1 MSQSS
6 GAVEIGKITLPLSE
20 AMRIALEDIRHRL
33 VRTAITIA
41 SVVLAVGFMDAL
53 LALAA
58 LFHGEGITTFQL
70 WLLFISLLVCIVGIM
85 NSMLIAVA
93 ERTKEIGTWKCLG
106 ALDKHILELF
116 LIEALL
122 IGVLGGFI
130 GWLIGIGSSFAY
142 GFIYK
147 EKLGSVKAVIDALK
161 APGLP
166 LPGLAGMPSIVSL
179 LVASM
184 TISIVLSLV
193 ATIYPAYRAAKL
205 NPAEAL
211 RYEV

>member
-1 MSQSS
+1 MSGTS
-6 GAVEIGKITLPLSE
+6 GAIEIGKITLPFSE
-20 AMRIALEDIRHRL
+20 AIRIALEDIRHRL

-85 NSMLIAVA
+85 NSMLISVA
-93 ERTKEIGTWKCLG
+93 ERTREIGTWKCLG
-106 ALDKHILELF
+106 ALDKHVLELF
-116 LIEALL
+116 LIEAFL
-122 IGVLGGFI
+122 IGVLGGIIGWFI
-130 GWLIGIGSSFAY
+130 GVGASFAY

-147 EKLGSVKAVIDALK
+147 EKLGSIKAVLEALK

-166 LPGLAGMPSIVSL
+166 LPGLAGLPSIASL
-179 LVASM
+179 LVASLGLAV
-184 TISIVLSLV
+184 VLSLV

-205 NPAEAL
+205 DPAEAL